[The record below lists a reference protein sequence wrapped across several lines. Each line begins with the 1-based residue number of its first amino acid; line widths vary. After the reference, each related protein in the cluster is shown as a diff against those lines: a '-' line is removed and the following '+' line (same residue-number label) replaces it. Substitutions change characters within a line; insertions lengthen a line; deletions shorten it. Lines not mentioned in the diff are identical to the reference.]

1 MPRISN
7 IKISAKIELTC
18 LDTASIK
25 LSNNGIAIKLFC
37 NYITFFSKF
46 TYIIFKGSKN
56 QISHVNITRLKNDKE
71 IEQSLDH
78 LNKILGCQILNFK
91 VDNIIATDD
100 FHQHL
105 NLKEIAQRKIFEKV
119 KYNSEQFPGLFIKF
133 NTGTVILF
141 HSGKIVIVGCKTQ
154 QEVWKLSDL
163 VITALQE

>member
-1 MPRISN
+1 MVKCYI
-7 IKISAKIELTC
+7 
-18 LDTASIK
+18 DT
-25 LSNNGIAIKLFC
+25 L
-37 NYITFFSKF
+37 
-46 TYIIFKGSKN
+46 
-56 QISHVNITRLKNDKE
+56 
-71 IEQSLDH
+71 
-78 LNKILGCQILNFK
+78 LNFK

-163 VITALQE
+163 VITALQA